1 MHLTELKPR
10 YFLLL
15 AKKTIKSPAN
25 TPIFGLFMANI
36 PGKLSRIDV
45 KILNILQQE
54 GRITYSALAARVG
67 LTTTPCVERVKR
79 LEKEGFIKGYSAVVT
94 PEYLDAGLIV
104 FVQISLDRTSKQTF
118 NDFRDAVM
126 LLPEVQ
132 ECYLVS
138 GNFDYLVKARM
149 ADMQAYRTF
158 LEETLLSV
166 PGVRGSTSIVVMEAV
181 KETLSIPVKYRP

>member
-1 MHLTELKPR
+1 M
-10 YFLLL
+10 
-15 AKKTIKSPAN
+15 AN
-25 TPIFGLFMANI
+25 T

-54 GRITYSALAARVG
+54 GRITYSALAERVG